1 MKKDVIYIILVICL
15 VIFAVAAVVYDSYGF
30 RTGQRGYIH
39 SFQKATGG
47 LGLGAVTKPAWCY
60 INYDTRIE
68 GSCSCIE
75 WPVPGG
81 YCYCPDHT
89 GSIASP
95 HPSLPHK
102 GGGAGLDGSKL
113 VRK

>member
-1 MKKDVIYIILVICL
+1 MKKETIYIFI
-15 VIFAVAAVVYDSYGF
+15 VIFLVVSVIAVIAYDSYAF
-30 RTGQRGYIH
+30 KKRQMNHIL
-39 SFQKATGG
+39 SFQRITGG

-60 INYDTRIE
+60 INYDPRIE
-68 GSCSCIE
+68 DSCSCIE